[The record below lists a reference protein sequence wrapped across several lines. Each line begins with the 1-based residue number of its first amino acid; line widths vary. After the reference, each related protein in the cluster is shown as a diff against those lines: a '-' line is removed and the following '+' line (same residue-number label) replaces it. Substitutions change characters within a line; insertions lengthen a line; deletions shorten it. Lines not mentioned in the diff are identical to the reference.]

1 MAKATVIDLDV
12 RELVPRERHAT
23 IFAQFEALK
32 PGDTLRLINDH
43 DPKPLRY
50 QMLAE
55 LPGEFT
61 WEPELEGPEV
71 WIIRI
76 CKVAFA
82 S

>member
-1 MAKATVIDLDV
+1 MTKATMLDLDV
-12 RELVPRERHAT
+12 RELVPRERHSI

-61 WEPELEGPEV
+61 WEPEEQGPEV

-76 CKVAFA
+76 GKTVPE